1 MSENENLLDTFNKL
15 RDALFSCDVQ
25 MLKELMAEDYV
36 GYDPHGN
43 PQDLKM
49 TLEAYQPGGTKL
61 DTYDVEEIETRV
73 IGEVGIITGK
83 GYIHGTFAGC
93 EFEHNLRFIDLYI
106 LREGRWKLYLS
117 QVTPIERIQE
127 KT

>member
-1 MSENENLLDTFNKL
+1 MSEKEKLLDTFNKL

-25 MLKELMAEDYV
+25 ILKELMVEEYV
-36 GYDPHGN
+36 GYDPQGN

-49 TLEAYQPGGTKL
+49 TLEAYQPGCAIL

-83 GYIHGTFAGC
+83 GYIHGKFAEV
-93 EFEHNLRFIDLYI
+93 EFEHSLRFIDLYI
-106 LREGRWKLYLS
+106 LREGRWRRYLS
-117 QVTPIERIQE
+117 QVTPIGAA
-127 KT
+127 